1 MGASIPIPPERLAMT
16 QDPAAAGGPVCVP
29 FTPGFPPGHA
39 RVHRVEPNETLVLER
54 NVRIEMRDGIGLAAD
69 IYRPRA
75 DGRHPVLLLFSAYP
89 KKLDYLPSS
98 PAFRFRETSDF
109 AWWVDQGYALVRVD
123 ARGTGESTEGEWDFL
138 GPVEQLDLYDSI
150 EWSGAQ
156 AWSNGCV
163 GMLGQSYY
171 AMVQWLAAVQQPP
184 SLKCIAPYDGLIDL
198 YRDFAWHGG
207 IYSQDFV
214 TQWAA
219 RQVHLNNL
227 PFENAPPANVMNFD
241 VAGETM
247 RHRLDDDFYRTRSAF
262 WRLDRITVPVY
273 SIGAWEKVRLHT
285 RGNVLGYEG
294 VPQVP
299 RKLLMLG
306 GDAQA
311 TFHTEALMLELKR
324 WYDRW
329 LRQIR
334 NGIDAEPPV
343 RLYVQGKNAGFRAE
357 TQWPIPRTRTLELF
371 LSDRGLD
378 RAAAEEP
385 GQRSLDY
392 PSNDFVREMGAVV
405 FDSEPLAE
413 DTEITGG
420 GTLVLYVSSD
430 QREAELSIALADCGD
445 RGETVVTRGWQK
457 ASQHVLDSK
466 RSTPLRPFHPHQSEE
481 PLMPGEIYEVAV
493 EIWPTSWRFA
503 RGNRIRLT
511 IANGDRTHFYGFKA
525 GRDTYHFGG
534 PCPSRLLLPMI
545 PVHRSG

>member
-1 MGASIPIPPERLAMT
+1 MT
-16 QDPAAAGGPVCVP
+16 QDPAAAAGSPDIP
-29 FTPGFPPGHA
+29 FTPGFGPGHG
-39 RVHRVEPNETLVLER
+39 RVRRVEPSDKLILER
-54 NVRIEMRDGIGLAAD
+54 NVRIEMRDGTRLAAD
-69 IYRPRA
+69 IYRPRNA
-75 DGRHPVLLLFSAYP
+75 GPHPVLLLFSAYP
-89 KKLDYLPSS
+89 KKLDHLPSN

-109 AWWVDQGYALVRVD
+109 EWWVDRGYALVRVD
-123 ARGTGESTEGEWDFL
+123 ARGTGESSEGTWDFL
-138 GPVEQLDLYDSI
+138 GPVEQQDLYDSI

-156 AWSNGCV
+156 AWSNGRV

-184 SLKCIAPYDGLIDL
+184 CLKCIAPYDGLVDL

-207 IYSQDFV
+207 IYSQEFV
-214 TQWAA
+214 TNWAA

-227 PFENAPPANVMNFD
+227 PFESAPPANVMAFD

-247 RHRLDDDFYRTRSAF
+247 RRRLDDDFYRSRSAY
-262 WRLDRITVPVY
+262 WRLDRVRVPVY

-285 RGNVLGYEG
+285 RGNALGYEG

-311 TFHTEALMLELKR
+311 TFHTEALMLELER

-329 LRQIR
+329 LKEIP
-334 NGIDAEPPV
+334 NGIDHEPPV
-343 RLYVQGKNAGFRAE
+343 RLYVQGKDPGFREEAE
-357 TQWPIPRTRTLELF
+357 WPVPRARVLELF
-371 LSDRGLD
+371 LSHEGLAC
-378 RAAAEEP
+378 AAPAQP
-385 GQRSLDY
+385 GERSLDY
-392 PSNDFVREMGAVV
+392 PRNDFMRDMGSVI
-405 FDSEPLAE
+405 FESEPLQD

-430 QREAELSIALADCGD
+430 QREVDISIALADCGD
-445 RGETVVTRGWQK
+445 KGATVVTRGWQK
-457 ASQHVLDSK
+457 ASQRALDA
-466 RSTPLRPFHPHQSEE
+466 RLSTALRPFHPHQSEE
-481 PLMPGEIYEVAV
+481 PLVPGDVYEVAV

-503 RGNRIRLT
+503 RGNRIQLT

-534 PCPSRLLLPMI
+534 RSPSRLLLPLI
-545 PVHRSG
+545 PPA